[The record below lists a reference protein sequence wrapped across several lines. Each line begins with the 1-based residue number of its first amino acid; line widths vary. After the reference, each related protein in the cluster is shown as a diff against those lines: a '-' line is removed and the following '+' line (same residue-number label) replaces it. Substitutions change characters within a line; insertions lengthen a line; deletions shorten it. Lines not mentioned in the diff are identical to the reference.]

1 MPLLE
6 VVRSAAGPLDVER
19 KRAFARE
26 AVAVFGR
33 VLATPPGRLRLA
45 FRHLAPDDG
54 VGLLAGEPGYKAG
67 GPMLVLQ
74 VTMLAGRAAEQKAA
88 LIGELSA
95 AAVRHLDHPAA
106 DVRVIIYEVSG
117 DDWGIGGRSVAA
129 REGDVRR

>member
-54 VGLLAGEPGYKAG
+54 LGLLAGEPGYAPG
-67 GPMLVLQ
+67 AALLVLQ
-74 VTMLAGRAAEQKAA
+74 VTMLTGRTAEQKAG
-88 LIGELSA
+88 LIRELSA
-95 AAVRHLDHPAA
+95 VAARHFDHPPA
-106 DVRVIIYEVSG
+106 DVRTIIYDVSG
-117 DDWGIGGRSVAA
+117 DDWGIGGRAVTE
-129 REGDVRR
+129 REGDARR